1 MEIFSRFRHYIY
13 NSFREFFVYHY
24 SSLNFRAELFAL
36 VIGVNPDAKLDNFLV
51 VKQMAMQIYNNDE
64 ERANVLLFSTKEI
77 VNDVKNN
84 IVSIDS
90 LINKIQKEL
99 KHTPRYA
106 KKIDVEAL
114 RPILSFTYDEDIFL
128 YQQNILEF
136 LDTLKKETLT
146 QMQEKKFKRKQVREH
161 K

>member
-1 MEIFSRFRHYIY
+1 MEILSKFRHYIF

-24 SSLNFRAELFAL
+24 SSLNFRAQIFAL
-36 VIGVNPDAKLDNFLV
+36 VIGVNPNAKLDNFLV
-51 VKQMAMQIYNNDE
+51 VKQVAMQIYNNDE
-64 ERANVLLFSTKEI
+64 QRANVLLFSTKEI
-77 VNDVKNN
+77 VNAIRENTLQ
-84 IVSIDS
+84 IDA
-90 LINKIQKEL
+90 LINKIQREL

-106 KKIDVEAL
+106 KKIDVESL

-136 LDTLKKETLT
+136 LDTIKKETL
-146 QMQEKKFKRKQVREH
+146 QQIQNKKKRKL